1 MRIDEIILF
10 STQLENQKHFYKYIL
25 GLEQLAD
32 SPFEISFKVGVSVL
46 TFRYKK
52 EIKPSHLAFNI
63 PPNAI
68 NEAERWLKKRLKII
82 PSGDGNITN
91 FERWKAKAIYFYD
104 ADQNIIEFIAREA
117 IEAKKEADFSV
128 SSLLSISEMAIAT
141 THIETLYKMIND
153 IKRIPIFDGN
163 FSRFCA
169 LGDHNG
175 LFILIDNTKKK
186 WYPTNDEA
194 FTSEFII
201 KGDYNFS
208 FVNGVIDKNR

>member
-10 STQLENQKHFYKYIL
+10 STHIENQKHFYKYTL
-25 GLEQLAD
+25 GLEQLID
-32 SPFEISFKVGVSVL
+32 SPNEISFKVGASVL
-46 TFRYKK
+46 TFRYKN
-52 EIKPSHLAFNI
+52 EMKPSHVAFNI
-63 PPNAI
+63 PSGAI
-68 NEAERWLKKRLKII
+68 NDAELWLKKRLTII

-91 FERWKAKAIYFYD
+91 FESWKAQAIYFYD
-104 ADQNIIEFIAREA
+104 ADQNIMEFIARDLV
-117 IEAKKEADFSV
+117 EAKKEALFSV

-141 THIETLYKMIND
+141 NDIETIYNSINEL
-153 IKRIPIFDGN
+153 KHIPIFDGD

-169 LGDHNG
+169 LGNHDG

-186 WYPTNDEA
+186 WYPTNDQV

-208 FVNGVIDKNR
+208 FINGAIES